1 MVSERRETL
10 RSQFLEEAV
19 TRYAQ
24 YVELALP
31 FVEPRYGLT
40 IDTLN
45 EFRMGVVCD
54 PFPAHAGMHM
64 RFVIPYLD
72 ASGSPRALKF
82 RCLQHEDCKLA
93 NCVKYLGEESTE
105 PRLYNVRALV
115 DDAAETLYV
124 TEGEL
129 DCAVLT
135 QIGLTA
141 VAYPGTGSWR
151 PEFTRAIGPDW
162 NRIVVVADGD
172 DAGEAAA
179 KKVAKLVRG
188 EVISMPAGHDVSS
201 LYVKGGIGALADVLG
216 LDLETTPSGDELD
229 ERYPEEPPW

>member
-19 TRYAQ
+19 TRYQQ
-24 YVELALP
+24 YVEVALP
-31 FVEPRYGLT
+31 FVGPHYGLK
-40 IDTLN
+40 IETLN

-82 RCLQHEDCKLA
+82 RCLSCEDGCSGHP
-93 NCVKYLGEESTE
+93 KYLGEESST
-105 PRLYNVRALV
+105 PRLFNVRALV
-115 DDAAETLYV
+115 DDNAETLYV
-124 TEGEL
+124 TEGEF

-141 VAYPGTGSWR
+141 IAYPGTGSWR

-179 KKVAKLVRG
+179 KKVAKLLRG
-188 EVISMPAGHDVSS
+188 EVIACPTGQDISS
-201 LYVKGGIGALADVLG
+201 LHVSGGEGTVRELLG
-216 LDLETTPSGDELD
+216 LEPLD
-229 ERYPEEPPW
+229 EFVPWPKEDPFQPM